1 MAFGR
6 LREKMSNRKAEKAEE
21 SRRQQEDRERMV
33 AEKEE
38 VSLLFDGLSNEGKII
53 CLKLLA
59 ETMYVLVRSSIKE
72 DGLENKEDVLKLRRI
87 LSMIKFWG
95 VLDKHD
101 CLTRLCTKYNIA
113 QTFSKS
119 QKDAEDED
127 EEFEIMCN
135 NLVIAKEEK
144 RIKKEEKRKRRKEKR
159 QERRK

>member
-1 MAFGR
+1 MVLERFK
-6 LREKMSNRKAEKAEE
+6 EKIADRKTKKTEE
-21 SRRQQEDRERMV
+21 AKRQQEDREKMV
-33 AEKEE
+33 KDKEE
-38 VSLLFDGLSNEGKII
+38 ISFLFDGLSNEGKII

-87 LSMIKFWG
+87 LSIIKFWG